1 MPSFALLLCSMAAV
15 LGTLAL
21 VPLSFELR
29 VLCDCAVAA
38 GFACAV
44 LGRWPLGLLALLA
57 TLFGTAALNAALH
70 EGSQPTIVERRT
82 ARYEATLLDS
92 SSVADGSTALTLAL
106 DNGLHVLA
114 RVRDAPAAPGSRV
127 VVRGRIEPFDEPRN
141 PDEPSERAIE
151 RERGFDARLD
161 GAQILSSKADTSIDP
176 RVLLA
181 RAHGWARAQLRERL
195 GEPAAAVVAGE
206 LWGER
211 SALPPELRSEFQ
223 ETGTVHVFVT
233 AGLHLGAV
241 AALCAT
247 LLAPLALPRWIG
259 CAAAIALV
267 WSFVG
272 WSGAQLPA
280 VRAATMVTAALA
292 ARACGRATF
301 SWNALAFAALS
312 LAYARPDSVAT
323 ASFALSFSCVGAIF
337 ACATPIERWIE
348 ARAALPARV
357 REALVLTLAT

>member
-161 GAQILSSKADTSIDP
+161 GAQILSSTLSASINP
-176 RVLLA
+176 RVALA
-181 RAHGWARAQLRERL
+181 RAHAWAHAQLRDRL
-195 GEPAAAVVAGE
+195 GEPSASVVAGD

-211 SALPPELRSEFQ
+211 SALPPDLRNEFQ
-223 ETGTVHVFVT
+223 ETGTVHVLVT

-241 AALCAT
+241 AALSMA
-247 LLAPLALPRWIG
+247 LLAAFALPRWTA
-259 CAAAIALV
+259 CVAAVGLV
-267 WSFVG
+267 WSFVW
-272 WSGAQLPA
+272 WSAGQLPA

-301 SWNALAFAALS
+301 SWNALAIAAIV
-312 LAYARPDSVAT
+312 LAYARPQSIAT
-323 ASFALSFSCVGAIF
+323 SSF
-337 ACATPIERWIE
+337 
-348 ARAALPARV
+348 
-357 REALVLTLAT
+357 